1 VHDGSYSDAVPL
13 EADEALCL
21 RRWDW
26 SETSQTAVLFA
37 RELGMLR
44 CVAKG
49 AKRAGARFSGGLEI
63 LTRVDIL
70 VSLRTVRARGEGLA
84 NLAAAEVAEVFPAL
98 RTDATAFFAGCA
110 LADALAHALTD
121 GDPHP
126 GIYDAALAALR
137 GEDPL
142 GSMLVFLWAL
152 LEQTGH
158 APRLSADEGGA
169 GASFR
174 FSPRAGGIISQ
185 QHASEGPVWKV
196 RPATVGL
203 LRVVARG
210 GALDGERESG
220 VRACKL
226 LAAYFREVF
235 ACDPPAMKAWEERL
249 ADHADTRTGG

>member
-1 VHDGSYSDAVPL
+1 MPL

-70 VSLRTVRARGEGLA
+70 VSLRTVRARGEGLV

-98 RTDATAFFAGCA
+98 RTDARSFYAGCA
-110 LADALAHALTD
+110 LADALTHALTD

-126 GIYDAALAALR
+126 GIYDAAVAALR

-142 GSMLVFLWAL
+142 GAMLAFLWAL

-158 APRLSADEGGA
+158 APRLGDDDGGA
-169 GASFR
+169 GAWHR
-174 FSPRAGGIISQ
+174 FSPRAGGIIAHE
-185 QHASEGPVWKV
+185 HAADGPVWKV
-196 RPATVGL
+196 RSATVGV

-210 GALDGERESG
+210 EAFNRERESG

-235 ACDPPAMKAWEERL
+235 ACDPPALRAWEERL